1 MFQRLLLLFIIV
13 PILEIYLLITVG
25 GFIGALP
32 TILIIISTAIIGT
45 YLLRAQ
51 GIATI
56 QKAQSNLLQGQLPA
70 FELLEGMLILIGGV
84 LLLTPGF
91 FTDTIGFIF
100 LIPIL
105 RKYIIL
111 WWIKK
116 KASEM
121 TPNSQQPHQPSTL
134 EGTYRR
140 EDDS

>member
-32 TILIIISTAIIGT
+32 TILIIILTAIIGS

-116 KASEM
+116 KASAM
-121 TPNSQQPHQPSTL
+121 TPNSQPHQPSTL

-140 EDDS
+140 EDD

>member
-25 GFIGALP
+25 GFIGTLP
-32 TILIIISTAIIGT
+32 TILIIISTAIFGS

-56 QKAQSNLLQGQLPA
+56 QKAQGNLLQGQLPA
-70 FELLEGMLILIGGV
+70 FELLEGILILIGGI

-116 KASEM
+116 KASAV
-121 TPNSQQPHQPSTL
+121 TPSQPHQPSTL

-140 EDDS
+140 EDD

>member
-1 MFQRLLLLFIIV
+1 MFQRLLLLFIII

-32 TILIIISTAIIGT
+32 TILIIISTAIIGS

-56 QKAQSNLLQGQLPA
+56 QKAQGNLLQGQLPA
-70 FELLEGMLILIGGV
+70 FELLEGILILTGGV

-91 FTDTIGFIF
+91 FTDTIGLIF

-116 KASEM
+116 KASAV
-121 TPNSQQPHQPSTL
+121 TQPHPHQPSTL

-140 EDDS
+140 EDD

>member
-1 MFQRLLLLFIIV
+1 MFQRLLLIFIIV

-32 TILIIISTAIIGT
+32 TILIIISTAIIGS

-56 QKAQSNLLQGQLPA
+56 QKAQGNLLQGQLPA
-70 FELLEGMLILIGGV
+70 FELLEGILILIGGV

-91 FTDTIGFIF
+91 FTDTIGLIF

-116 KASEM
+116 KASGM
-121 TPNSQQPHQPSTL
+121 TPNSQPHQPSTL

-140 EDDS
+140 EDD

>member
-1 MFQRLLLLFIIV
+1 MFQRLVLLFIIV
-13 PILEIYLLITVG
+13 PILEIYLFITVG
-25 GFIGALP
+25 GMIGALS
-32 TILIIISTAIIGT
+32 TILIIILTAITGA

-56 QKAQSNLLQGQLPA
+56 QKAQLNLLQGQLPA
-70 FELLEGMLILIGGV
+70 FELLEGVLILIGGV

-116 KASEM
+116 KASGM
-121 TPNSQQPHQPSTL
+121 TPPHPHKPSTL

-140 EDDS
+140 EDD

>member
-1 MFQRLLLLFIIV
+1 MFQRLVLLFIIV
-13 PILEIYLLITVG
+13 PILEIYLFITVG
-25 GFIGALP
+25 GMIGALS
-32 TILIIISTAIIGT
+32 TILIIILTAIIGA

-56 QKAQSNLLQGQLPA
+56 QKAQLNLLQGQLPA
-70 FELLEGMLILIGGV
+70 FELLEGVLILTGGV

-116 KASEM
+116 KASEI
-121 TPNSQQPHQPSTL
+121 PRPHQPSTL

-140 EDDS
+140 EDD

>member
-121 TPNSQQPHQPSTL
+121 TPNSQPHQPSTL

>member
-1 MFQRLLLLFIIV
+1 MFQRLVLLFIIV
-13 PILEIYLLITVG
+13 PILEIYLFITVG
-25 GFIGALP
+25 GMIGALS
-32 TILIIISTAIIGT
+32 TILIIILTAITGA

-56 QKAQSNLLQGQLPA
+56 QKAQLNLLQGQLPA
-70 FELLEGMLILIGGV
+70 FELLEGILILIGGV

-116 KASEM
+116 KASGM
-121 TPNSQQPHQPSTL
+121 TPPHPHQPSTL

-140 EDDS
+140 EDD